1 MERLY
6 LFLLALAIGFFAAIP
21 VGGSQ
26 IEVAKRALHGHLRAA
41 AAVTLGSVSSD
52 VLYGFIALFGLAPL
66 LQLPGVMAGFNALG
80 AVLLC
85 GLAYWTIRQSRRPQE
100 LRLENSTLNDK
111 RWAYVTGFSL
121 AVSNPPMILSWLYG
135 VTLARHLGLAN
146 PFSGSQKMLFIVG
159 GALGLAGYQLL
170 LALIL
175 KRMQHFIPT
184 KVLRR
189 IYFWLGIALFLLSF
203 FFIYNAQRFF
213 FGQAG
218 GG

>member
-52 VLYGFIALFGLAPL
+52 IIYGGIALFGLAPL
-66 LQLPGVMAGFNALG
+66 LQLPGVMAGFNAVG
-80 AVLLC
+80 AFLLW

-111 RWAYVTGFSL
+111 RWAYVTGFFL
-121 AVSNPPMILSWLYG
+121 AFSNPPMILSWLYG
-135 VTLARHLGLAN
+135 ATLARHLGLAN
-146 PFSGSQKMLFIVG
+146 PFSSDQKLLFIAG

-170 LALIL
+170 LAILIQ
-175 KRMQHFIPT
+175 RMKHFIPA
-184 KVLRR
+184 KILGR
-189 IYFWLGIALFLLSF
+189 IYYWLGIALFLLSF
-203 FFIYNAQRFF
+203 FFIYNAQRLF
-213 FGQAG
+213 FGKAG
-218 GG
+218 GA

>member
-6 LFLLALAIGFFAAIP
+6 LFLLALAIGFIAAIP

-26 IEVAKRALHGHLRAA
+26 IEVAKRALKGHFRAA
-41 AAVTLGSVSSD
+41 VVVTLGSVSSD

-80 AVLLC
+80 AVLLW
-85 GLAYWTIRQSRRPQE
+85 GLAYWTIRQSRRPHE
-100 LRLENSTLNDK
+100 LRLEEATLNNK
-111 RWAYVTGFSL
+111 RWAFVTGFSL
-121 AVSNPPMILSWLYG
+121 AASNPPMILSWLYG
-135 VTLARHLGLAN
+135 TTLARHLGLAN
-146 PFSGSQKMLFIVG
+146 HFSSGQKLLFIAG

-175 KRMQHFIPT
+175 KRMKHFIPA

-189 IYFWLGIALFLLSF
+189 IYFWLGIVLFLLSF
-203 FFIYNAQRFF
+203 FFIYNAQRLFLQP
-213 FGQAG
+213 GAG
-218 GG
+218 